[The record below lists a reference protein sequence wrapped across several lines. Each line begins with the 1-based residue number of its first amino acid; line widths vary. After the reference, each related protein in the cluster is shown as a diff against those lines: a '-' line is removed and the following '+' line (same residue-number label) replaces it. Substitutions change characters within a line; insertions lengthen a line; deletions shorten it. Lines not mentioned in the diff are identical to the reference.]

1 MGLVM
6 PILLLANIRM
16 NYSRIA
22 YTMKIAIEELQTLGR
37 KAVKTFGYNDGETQA
52 ILDVLMYA
60 QMRGN
65 NQGLVKLIGKGIPK
79 DPRASE
85 MQVVRET
92 ACSTLLDGAYN
103 MAIIAVQKAVE
114 LALEKTREHGFG
126 IVGTNNTY
134 DSSGAIGYYA
144 SDIANTGNIG
154 LVFAGSPPTVC
165 THGSHEPVFGTNPLA
180 IGVPSEG
187 KPVVLDMATAA
198 MAYYGVIEAKT
209 AGLDLPADVAYS
221 SEGKLTTSPEEAL
234 KGAIR
239 PFDRS
244 HKGAGL
250 ALMVEILT
258 GPLVGACFAGTENTG
273 QGDGNLVIV
282 IDPALLMDEDIFRS
296 QVSQLIRKVKDMKKL
311 PDVGEILVPG
321 ERGDRVAQARLES
334 GETNIDENLY
344 QELKKVAER

>member
-1 MGLVM
+1 
-6 PILLLANIRM
+6 
-16 NYSRIA
+16 
-22 YTMKIAIEELQTLGR
+22 MKIAIEELETLGR
-37 KAVKTFGYNDGETQA
+37 KAVKTFGYDDGETQA

-60 QMRGN
+60 QIRGN
-65 NQGLVKLIGKGIPK
+65 NQGLVKLIGNGIPK

-85 MQVVRET
+85 MRVIRET
-92 ACSTLLDGAYN
+92 ACSALLDGAYN
-103 MAIIAVQKAVE
+103 MAIIVVQKAVE

-134 DSSGAIGYYA
+134 SSSGAIGYYA
-144 SDIANTGNIG
+144 SEIANTGNIG

-165 THGSHEPVFGTNPLA
+165 THGSYEPVFGTNPLA

-187 KPVVLDMATAA
+187 MPVVLDMATAA
-198 MAYYGVIEAKT
+198 MAYYGVIEAQI
-209 AGLDLPADVAYS
+209 AGLALPADVAYS
-221 SEGKLTTSPEEAL
+221 SEGKLTTSPDEAL

-258 GPLVGACFAGTENTG
+258 GPLVGACFAGIENTG

-282 IDPALLMDEDIFRS
+282 IDPALLMDEEIFRS
-296 QVSQLIRKVKDMKKL
+296 QVSQLIRQVKNMKKL
-311 PDVGEILVPG
+311 PDVGEILIPG
-321 ERGDRVAQARLES
+321 ERGGQVAQERLDS

-344 QELKKVAER
+344 KALKKVAER